1 LRLKNKISIITGAAR
16 GIGKTTALAL
26 AREGADV
33 IIADV
38 ASDTYNVAKEIES
51 LGRRSAAIECDV
63 TKWKDVQ
70 NVVDKTIEMFGRID
84 ILVNNAGISHVA
96 LIEEISPEDFD
107 RLMNVNAKGAFLF
120 CKAVVPHMKKQKYG
134 RIVSIASAAG
144 LVGIGALTSYSMSKF
159 AVVGLMQALAR
170 ELGEY
175 NINVNAVCPGIVFT
189 DMWVYTAQQP
199 GVKYFFPDKKRP
211 ALSPEKI
218 VEEIAKQTMA
228 LGRPQTVEDI
238 ANAVVFLC
246 SEESKNIT
254 GQSISVDG
262 GYIYH

>member
-16 GIGKTTALAL
+16 GIGKTAALAL

-38 ASDTYNVAKEIES
+38 VSDTYNVAKEIES

-96 LIEEISPEDFD
+96 LIEEVSPEDFD

-134 RIVSIASAAG
+134 RIVNIASAAG

-218 VEEIAKQTMA
+218 VEEIARQTMA

-238 ANAVVFLC
+238 ANTVVFLC

>member
-38 ASDTYNVAKEIES
+38 VSDTYNVAKEIES

-96 LIEEISPEDFD
+96 LIEEVSPEDFD

-134 RIVSIASAAG
+134 RIVNIASAAG

-218 VEEIAKQTMA
+218 VEEIARQTMA

-238 ANAVVFLC
+238 ANTVVFLC

>member
-1 LRLKNKISIITGAAR
+1 MRLKNKISIITGAAR

-38 ASDTYNVAKEIES
+38 VSDTYNVAKEIES

-96 LIEEISPEDFD
+96 LIEEVSPEDFD

-134 RIVSIASAAG
+134 RIVNIASAAG

-218 VEEIAKQTMA
+218 VEEIARQTMA

-238 ANAVVFLC
+238 ANTVVFLC